1 MRRTVI
7 TTHVDVNVIY
17 QSKSHHLIM
26 MTRSPNYCSA
36 VISALNKRGG
46 AYLHLQLVQFL
57 TCSMF
62 FLRVVSFYKTQT
74 FKAKQKQLRGNMY
87 RKVSLS
93 ASTPNTEVLRPRFDK
108 KILKWQTFTKLAK
121 TIKFC
126 RR

>member
-46 AYLHLQLVQFL
+46 AYLHLVQFL

-62 FLRVVSFYKTQT
+62 FFRVVSFYKTQT
-74 FKAKQKQLRGNMY
+74 FKAKQKQQRGNMY

-93 ASTPNTEVLRPRFDK
+93 ASTPNTEEVPRPRFDK

-121 TIKFC
+121 TITFC
-126 RR
+126 RL